1 LDNKIHV
8 QASKTSHNA
17 LKIAKNNELQ
27 TNTKQQNKIMKVKW
41 YQDVWAEDLYEE
53 SVSGGAC
60 IEEQEMT
67 GEVIGQFRTF
77 FGRHMF
83 VVAADNGQVYEVRS
97 SKCSIVSENDS
108 LVVKFKKLRDDA
120 VMPTYAHDT
129 DAGMDL
135 VATSKSEDEH
145 GNIVYGFG
153 LAFEIPEGY
162 FGAIFPRSSNHK
174 HSLLLSNCVGVVD
187 SGYRGEVKA
196 KFRKDYQHKN
206 GFGLVHDVSA
216 EYEVGN
222 KIAQLIIMPYP
233 KIEWVAADELSDSE
247 RGAGGYG
254 TTGA

>member
-1 LDNKIHV
+1 
-8 QASKTSHNA
+8 
-17 LKIAKNNELQ
+17 
-27 TNTKQQNKIMKVKW
+27 MKVKW
-41 YQDVWAEDLYEE
+41 IEEVWVRDLYEE
-53 SVSGGAC
+53 QAEAGIH
-60 IEEQEMT
+60 IEEVEKY
-67 GEVIGQFRTF
+67 GEVVDKYRTI
-77 FGRHMF
+77 FGKLMF
-83 VVAADNGQVYEVRS
+83 VVATEDGDFESVRAS
-97 SKCSIVSENDS
+97 RCS
-108 LVVKFKKLRDDA
+108 VVKDNHNLKVKIKKLRDDA
-120 VMPTYAHDT
+120 VLPCYAHDS